1 MKLSDLFKPKKELNA
16 DKIFSINLFTCVL
29 GIVLCLSSLT
39 AATWAWFSDGIT
51 SGSNKIEAA
60 SYELVVSIDK
70 EVLVSVGDHKFEYTA
85 PAEGKTIVVKLTA
98 TGTAS
103 SGYSVVVRSS
113 NSEKKYYTQQVKPET
128 SGISFT
134 LQLSANETVT
144 FEQRWGSY
152 SNLSNDERDFKDGE
166 TYLLN
171 NSND

>member
-60 SYELVVSIDK
+60 SYELSVSINDN
-70 EVLVSVGDHKFEYTA
+70 VLSSVGNHTFQYTA
-85 PAEGKTIVVKLTA
+85 SADETVNVKLTA

-103 SGYSVVVRSS
+103 SGYSIAVRSS
-113 NSEKKYYTQQVKPET
+113 NLDKKYYTQQVRPDNPD
-128 SGISFT
+128 GISFKLT
-134 LQLSANETVT
+134 LVAGETVT
-144 FEQRWGSY
+144 FEQRWGTY
-152 SNLSNDERDFKDGE
+152 SGIPNDQRDLKHGGE
-166 TYLLN
+166 Y
-171 NSND
+171 

>member
-1 MKLSDLFKPKKELNA
+1 LKLSDLFKPKKELNA

-51 SGSNKIEAA
+51 SESNKIEAA
-60 SYELVVSIDK
+60 SYELVVSIDN

-103 SGYSVVVRSS
+103 SGYAIAVRSS
-113 NSEKKYYTQQVKPET
+113 NLDKKYYTQQVRLDNPD
-128 SGISFT
+128 GISFKLT
-134 LQLSANETVT
+134 LVAGETVT
-144 FEQRWGSY
+144 FEQRWGTY
-152 SNLSNDERDFKDGE
+152 SGIPNDQRDLKHGGE
-166 TYLLN
+166 Y
-171 NSND
+171 